1 MAQRAVLISERR
13 LARREWQ
20 VALVWLNKIN
30 TQIASAHA
38 RRGMCHLMTNQMQKA
53 DQDFRK
59 AIAEDESLAMAHRG
73 LGVLAGRGGRTKE
86 AVTHLA
92 RAIELNPED
101 PDALGMYPIALLKA
115 GQIPEAET
123 SKRARFPKNRI
134 LVQQWLVGLRSMGRA
149 DQGLAAARTALQDLG
164 EDAAVLHHAALCLE
178 ALGQVQEAME
188 YHRRS
193 VAADPKSP
201 SASRLQKTGTP
212 G

>member
-1 MAQRAVLISERR
+1 
-13 LARREWQ
+13 
-20 VALVWLNKIN
+20 
-30 TQIASAHA
+30 
-38 RRGMCHLMTNQMQKA
+38 MTNQMQKA

-73 LGVLAGRGGRTKE
+73 LGVLAGRGGRPKE
-86 AVTHLA
+86 AVAHLA

-115 GQIPEAET
+115 GQISEAET
-123 SKRARFPKNRI
+123 AYETARARFPKNRI

>member
-1 MAQRAVLISERR
+1 
-13 LARREWQ
+13 
-20 VALVWLNKIN
+20 
-30 TQIASAHA
+30 
-38 RRGMCHLMTNQMQKA
+38 
-53 DQDFRK
+53 
-59 AIAEDESLAMAHRG
+59 
-73 LGVLAGRGGRTKE
+73 
-86 AVTHLA
+86 
-92 RAIELNPED
+92 
-101 PDALGMYPIALLKA
+101 MYPIALLKA

-123 SKRARFPKNRI
+123 AYETARARFPKNRI

-212 G
+212 D

>member
-1 MAQRAVLISERR
+1 M
-13 LARREWQ
+13 
-20 VALVWLNKIN
+20 
-30 TQIASAHA
+30 
-38 RRGMCHLMTNQMQKA
+38 
-53 DQDFRK
+53 
-59 AIAEDESLAMAHRG
+59 
-73 LGVLAGRGGRTKE
+73 
-86 AVTHLA
+86 A

-101 PDALGMYPIALLKA
+101 PDAVGMYPIALLKT
-115 GQIPEAET
+115 GQIADAEEAYLAAR
-123 SKRARFPKNRI
+123 SRFPNNRI
-134 LVQQWLVGLRSMGRA
+134 LGQQWLVGLRSMGRA
-149 DQGLAAARTALQDLG
+149 DQGLAAARTALEDLG